1 MFFPW
6 DVSRLSDPSGP
17 NELLPGKDK
26 GTWLSARGG
35 QLHLWPQSQESS
47 LPWKI
52 DLEQRVYPRITQNL
66 RYSVS
71 VAGSHS

>member
-6 DVSRLSDPSGP
+6 DISRLTDPSGP

-26 GTWLSARGG
+26 LTWLYARDG

-52 DLEQRVYPRITQNL
+52 DSEQMGLSQDYPEL
-66 RYSVS
+66 GVFSVS
-71 VAGSHS
+71 S